1 MSWRYPELNRSE
13 GQLDINELIEAAV
26 TALWL
31 LSSLSDGGS
40 LRKDLGSD
48 DQKALSLLAKFLHD
62 LKAIPVSEI
71 SAIAGRVSSLTEVYK
86 SVKDGTL
93 SAEQQKQEI
102 NDLFIAIQLP
112 LPSGIDAGARL
123 FKSSDQIS
131 ESGGPKQAA
140 VEGLAKLYGCSARS
154 IWTHLRRP
162 PAIEMKDA
170 GSTESLLDC
179 FFHTFTELPSS
190 ESEVVARVL
199 GEYIKAM
206 RKEETSGFFS
216 FMGELLGSL
225 ATNAEVRE
233 YFSPV
238 VPESPERN
246 EGEE

>member
-13 GQLDINELIEAAV
+13 GQLDINELMEAAA

-31 LSSLSDGGS
+31 LASLSEGGS
-40 LRKDLGSD
+40 LRKDLGND
-48 DQKALSLLAKFLHD
+48 DQRALSLLPKFLED

-71 SAIAGRVSSLTEVYK
+71 SAIAGRVSGLTEIYK
-86 SVKDGTL
+86 RVKDGTL
-93 SAEQQKQEI
+93 GLDQPKQEI
-102 NDLFIAIQLP
+102 NDLFVAIQLP
-112 LPSGIDAGARL
+112 LPSGINAGARL

-131 ESGGPKQAA
+131 QNGGPKQAA

-162 PAIEMKDA
+162 PPIEMKDA
-170 GSTESLLDC
+170 GLTESLLDC
-179 FFHTFTELPSS
+179 FFHAFTELPSS
-190 ESEVVARVL
+190 ESEVIARVI
-199 GEYIKAM
+199 GEYIKAR
-206 RKEETSGFFS
+206 RKEETSNFFS
-216 FMGELLGSL
+216 FTGELLGSL
-225 ATNAEVRE
+225 AINAEVRE